1 MFKEISK
8 INFSEFENIIKNPS
22 QFLQEYNIS
31 LSNNEI
37 YFIVL
42 LILLFIVGVFFE
54 LFKSKKEI
62 LDSDLPDIDYKSNEI
77 ASNINIQKIDLANAY
92 ISMGKKTKAK
102 GIIERLEKNQLSK
115 IIKKD
120 GLSLQEGGRV
130 INLTDKVN
138 KAKALRVFVRFYKKY
153 HQ

>member
-22 QFLQEYNIS
+22 QFLQQYDLS

-37 YFIVL
+37 YFIAS
-42 LILLFIVGVFFE
+42 LILLFIVGVFFD

-77 ASNINIQKIDLANAY
+77 ASNTIIQKIDLANAY

-115 IIKKD
+115 SEKK
-120 GLSLQEGGRV
+120 E
-130 INLTDKVN
+130 INKL
-138 KAKALRVFVRFYKKY
+138 KKFLNE
-153 HQ
+153 

>member
-22 QFLQEYNIS
+22 QFLQEYNLS

-37 YFIVL
+37 YFIVS

-77 ASNINIQKIDLANAY
+77 ASNTIIQKIDLSNAY

-102 GIIERLEKNQLSK
+102 GIIERLENNQLSK
-115 IIKKD
+115 SEKK
-120 GLSLQEGGRV
+120 E
-130 INLTDKVN
+130 INKL
-138 KAKALRVFVRFYKKY
+138 KKLLNE
-153 HQ
+153 

>member
-22 QFLQEYNIS
+22 QFLQQYDLS

-37 YFIVL
+37 YFIAS
-42 LILLFIVGVFFE
+42 LILLFIVGVFFD
-54 LFKSKKEI
+54 LFKSKNEI

-77 ASNINIQKIDLANAY
+77 ASNTIIQKIDLANAY

-102 GIIERLEKNQLSK
+102 GIIERLEKNELSK
-115 IIKKD
+115 SEKK
-120 GLSLQEGGRV
+120 E
-130 INLTDKVN
+130 INKL
-138 KAKALRVFVRFYKKY
+138 KKLLNE
-153 HQ
+153 

>member
-37 YFIVL
+37 YFIVS
-42 LILLFIVGVFFE
+42 LILLFIVGVFYE

-115 IIKKD
+115 SEKK
-120 GLSLQEGGRV
+120 E
-130 INLTDKVN
+130 INKL
-138 KAKALRVFVRFYKKY
+138 KKLLNE
-153 HQ
+153 

>member
-37 YFIVL
+37 YFIVS

-115 IIKKD
+115 SEKK
-120 GLSLQEGGRV
+120 E
-130 INLTDKVN
+130 INKL
-138 KAKALRVFVRFYKKY
+138 KKLLNE
-153 HQ
+153 

>member
-22 QFLQEYNIS
+22 QFLQEYNLS

-37 YFIVL
+37 YFIVS

-77 ASNINIQKIDLANAY
+77 ASNTIIQKIDLANAY

-102 GIIERLEKNQLSK
+102 GILERLEKNQLSK
-115 IIKKD
+115 SEKK
-120 GLSLQEGGRV
+120 E
-130 INLTDKVN
+130 INKL
-138 KAKALRVFVRFYKKY
+138 KKLLNE
-153 HQ
+153 

>member
-22 QFLQEYNIS
+22 QFLQEYNLR

-37 YFIVL
+37 YFIVS

-115 IIKKD
+115 SEKK
-120 GLSLQEGGRV
+120 E
-130 INLTDKVN
+130 INKL
-138 KAKALRVFVRFYKKY
+138 KKLLNE
-153 HQ
+153 

>member
-22 QFLQEYNIS
+22 QFLQEYNLS

-37 YFIVL
+37 YLVASL
-42 LILLFIVGVFFE
+42 MLLFIVGVFFE

-92 ISMGKKTKAK
+92 ISMGQKTKAK

-115 IIKKD
+115 SEKK
-120 GLSLQEGGRV
+120 E
-130 INLTDKVN
+130 INKL
-138 KAKALRVFVRFYKKY
+138 KKLLNE
-153 HQ
+153 

>member
-22 QFLQEYNIS
+22 QFLQEYNLS

-37 YFIVL
+37 YFIVS

-102 GIIERLEKNQLSK
+102 GIVERLEKNQLSK
-115 IIKKD
+115 SEKK
-120 GLSLQEGGRV
+120 E
-130 INLTDKVN
+130 INKL
-138 KAKALRVFVRFYKKY
+138 KKLLNE
-153 HQ
+153 

>member
-22 QFLQEYNIS
+22 QFLQQYDLS

-37 YFIVL
+37 YFIAS
-42 LILLFIVGVFFE
+42 LILLFIVGVFFD

-77 ASNINIQKIDLANAY
+77 ASNIIIQKIDLANAY

-115 IIKKD
+115 SEKK
-120 GLSLQEGGRV
+120 E
-130 INLTDKVN
+130 INKL
-138 KAKALRVFVRFYKKY
+138 KKLLNE
-153 HQ
+153 

>member
-22 QFLQEYNIS
+22 QFLQEYNLSI
-31 LSNNEI
+31 SNNEI
-37 YFIVL
+37 YFIVS

-115 IIKKD
+115 SEKK
-120 GLSLQEGGRV
+120 E
-130 INLTDKVN
+130 INKL
-138 KAKALRVFVRFYKKY
+138 KKLLNE
-153 HQ
+153 

>member
-22 QFLQEYNIS
+22 QFLQEYDLS

-37 YFIVL
+37 YFIAS
-42 LILLFIVGVFFE
+42 LILLFIVGVFFD
-54 LFKSKKEI
+54 LFKSKNEI

-77 ASNINIQKIDLANAY
+77 ASNTIIQKIDLANAY

-115 IIKKD
+115 SEKK
-120 GLSLQEGGRV
+120 E
-130 INLTDKVN
+130 INKL
-138 KAKALRVFVRFYKKY
+138 KKLLNE
-153 HQ
+153 

>member
-1 MFKEISK
+1 MEDSVLMFKEISK

-22 QFLQEYNIS
+22 QFLQEYNLS

-37 YFIVL
+37 YFIVS

-77 ASNINIQKIDLANAY
+77 ASNTIIQKIDLANAY

-115 IIKKD
+115 SEKK
-120 GLSLQEGGRV
+120 E
-130 INLTDKVN
+130 INKL
-138 KAKALRVFVRFYKKY
+138 KKLLNE
-153 HQ
+153 

>member
-22 QFLQEYNIS
+22 QFLQEYNLS

-37 YFIVL
+37 YFVASL
-42 LILLFIVGVFFE
+42 MLLFIVGVFFE

-115 IIKKD
+115 SEKK
-120 GLSLQEGGRV
+120 E
-130 INLTDKVN
+130 INKL
-138 KAKALRVFVRFYKKY
+138 KKLLNE
-153 HQ
+153 

>member
-1 MFKEISK
+1 MK
-8 INFSEFENIIKNPS
+8 
-22 QFLQEYNIS
+22 EYNLS

-37 YFIVL
+37 YFIVS

-77 ASNINIQKIDLANAY
+77 ASNTIIQKIDLANAY

-102 GIIERLEKNQLSK
+102 GIIERLENNQLSK
-115 IIKKD
+115 SEKK
-120 GLSLQEGGRV
+120 E
-130 INLTDKVN
+130 INKL
-138 KAKALRVFVRFYKKY
+138 KKLLNE
-153 HQ
+153 

>member
-22 QFLQEYNIS
+22 QFLKEYNLS

-37 YFIVL
+37 YLVASL
-42 LILLFIVGVFFE
+42 MLLFIVGVFFE

-92 ISMGKKTKAK
+92 INMGKKTKAK

-115 IIKKD
+115 SEKK
-120 GLSLQEGGRV
+120 E
-130 INLTDKVN
+130 INKL
-138 KAKALRVFVRFYKKY
+138 KKLLNE
-153 HQ
+153 

>member
-1 MFKEISK
+1 MFKDISK

-22 QFLQEYNIS
+22 QFLQEYNLS

-37 YFIVL
+37 YFIVS

-77 ASNINIQKIDLANAY
+77 ASNIIIQKIDLANAY

-115 IIKKD
+115 SEKK
-120 GLSLQEGGRV
+120 E
-130 INLTDKVN
+130 INKL
-138 KAKALRVFVRFYKKY
+138 KKLLNE
-153 HQ
+153 

>member
-22 QFLQEYNIS
+22 QFLQQYDLS

-37 YFIVL
+37 YFIAS
-42 LILLFIVGVFFE
+42 LILLFIVGVFFD
-54 LFKSKKEI
+54 LLKSKKEI

-115 IIKKD
+115 SEKK
-120 GLSLQEGGRV
+120 E
-130 INLTDKVN
+130 INKL
-138 KAKALRVFVRFYKKY
+138 KKLLNE
-153 HQ
+153 

>member
-22 QFLQEYNIS
+22 QFLQQYDLS

-37 YFIVL
+37 YFIAS
-42 LILLFIVGVFFE
+42 LILLFIVGVFFD
-54 LFKSKKEI
+54 LFKSKNEI

-92 ISMGKKTKAK
+92 INMGKKTKAK

-115 IIKKD
+115 SEKK
-120 GLSLQEGGRV
+120 E
-130 INLTDKVN
+130 INKL
-138 KAKALRVFVRFYKKY
+138 KKLLNE
-153 HQ
+153 

>member
-37 YFIVL
+37 YFIVS
-42 LILLFIVGVFFE
+42 LILLFIVGLFFE

-115 IIKKD
+115 SEKK
-120 GLSLQEGGRV
+120 E
-130 INLTDKVN
+130 INKL
-138 KAKALRVFVRFYKKY
+138 KKLLNE
-153 HQ
+153 

>member
-37 YFIVL
+37 YFIVS

-115 IIKKD
+115 SEKKEINKLKKIIK
-120 GLSLQEGGRV
+120 
-130 INLTDKVN
+130 
-138 KAKALRVFVRFYKKY
+138 
-153 HQ
+153 